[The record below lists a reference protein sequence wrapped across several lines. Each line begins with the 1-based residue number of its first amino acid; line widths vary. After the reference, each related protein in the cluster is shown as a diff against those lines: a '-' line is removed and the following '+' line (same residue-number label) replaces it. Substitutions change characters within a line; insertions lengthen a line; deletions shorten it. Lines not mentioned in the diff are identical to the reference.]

1 MYTPIKEKKTI
12 LQSIK
17 KEVNIFF
24 KKIYWKN
31 ITNLIY
37 FYRSFKFK
45 KEKRVN
51 LISLVC
57 ISKNR
62 SKRLNKAIKNI
73 YKNTKNIDFI
83 ELRIFIDEDDKEIFM
98 YKKIIK
104 DFSKKMK
111 IYLEIGNI
119 EKNTAKM
126 NYLCKKSKGNLIW
139 GFNDDMYLNKDW
151 DEEINKESNKFHK
164 DESYCIWANED
175 GLKYSYLH
183 CNAPII
189 SKKWYETLGYYLC
202 EEFYHYY
209 ADNWL
214 CDISRGTYK
223 FIITKKKIWKHEN
236 VDSNLNLFDET
247 YSDLKKKS
255 KMYDEKQTYIDLQK
269 TKKEIISKIIN

>member
-62 SKRLNKAIKNI
+62 SKRLNKAIKHL

-223 FIITKKKIWKHEN
+223 FIITKKKIWKHDN

-247 YSDLKKKS
+247 YSNLKKKS
-255 KMYDEKQTYIDLQK
+255 RMYDEKQTYIDLQK